1 MSDIHAAGTGSAFL
15 PFLWSINLNL
25 CMYVGCNRNALQLI
39 SQQHN
44 TAQLLASRAP
54 RPSLMSSE
62 RGWTWWHILFD
73 SIVDKVHEEQEQELL
88 GLLAV
93 VTCGLESV
101 GVGVAQVLVGNSS
114 MNILNKESPWVKL
127 WSDEEYGTLYRFFLI
142 QVY

>member
-1 MSDIHAAGTGSAFL
+1 M
-15 PFLWSINLNL
+15 
-25 CMYVGCNRNALQLI
+25 
-39 SQQHN
+39 
-44 TAQLLASRAP
+44 
-54 RPSLMSSE
+54 
-62 RGWTWWHILFD
+62 
-73 SIVDKVHEEQEQELL
+73 DKVHEEQEQELL